1 MTAAGAIGLGAVLGV
16 LMAQRTSLRWRTLG
30 ALVLA
35 LAASCGCVALLAG
48 TEAAVIVALVAPLGY
63 LLRRSFDV

>member
-35 LAASCGCVALLAG
+35 LAASCGCVARLAG